1 MPLDASE
8 SVVDDAG
15 GIKLEELDEVETL
28 ESELAHAR
36 TTIERQERERAVLQ
50 HEYNN
55 EKKRNENLRAELVRL
70 EAPKNTSA
78 DKYLA
83 PVGSLVDGVK
93 SIDQARTLL
102 AELSTRISESMEQRE
117 LLLEY
122 VLEKAPDA
130 PEKQERE
137 RVEQNGESGHSWIGK
152 LRIGKKDKVR
162 ICPQC
167 GTPSKDY
174 CSAHLFLGFYESGE
188 LGEIFMRLDRRH
200 ANTIT
205 GGGYHLAA
213 KLGSLALQHGAT
225 EASIVKQMRYQKDGS
240 AGRPWGPEGP
250 RKDITGVSSLS
261 DYVGVTIEKVLAE
274 RDVLRAQAA
283 EQAAAA
289 VEKAAKEAAA
299 AAQAESPPPPVEE
312 PKT

>member
-102 AELSTRISESMEQRE
+102 AEVSTRIAEAMEQRD

-122 VLEKAPDA
+122 VLKQAPDA
-130 PEKQERE
+130 PEKQERQ
-137 RVEQNGESGHSWIGK
+137 RVEQTGESGHSWIGR
-152 LRIGKKDKVR
+152 LRIGKKDKVKF
-162 ICPQC
+162 CEKC
-167 GTPSKDY
+167 GAPSKDY
-174 CSAHLFLGFYESGE
+174 CSAHLFLGFYESGN
-188 LGEIFMRLDRRH
+188 LGEVFVKLDRRH
-200 ANTIT
+200 ANELA

-225 EASIVKQMRYQKDGS
+225 EASIVKQCRYQKDGS
-240 AGRPWGPEGP
+240 AGRPWGDEGP
-250 RKDITGVSSLS
+250 RKDITGVSSLT

-274 RDVLRAQAA
+274 RDKLRQEHEAALAA
-283 EQAAAA
+283 EA
-289 VEKAAKEAAA
+289 EEAAKD
-299 AAQAESPPPPVEE
+299 AAQDAPTPPADE